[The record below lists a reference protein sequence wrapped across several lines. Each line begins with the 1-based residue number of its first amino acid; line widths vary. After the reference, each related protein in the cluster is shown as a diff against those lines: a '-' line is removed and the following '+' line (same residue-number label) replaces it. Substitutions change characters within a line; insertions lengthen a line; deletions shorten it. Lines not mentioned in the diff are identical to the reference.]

1 MAVDSIA
8 NTIIQKSAKFRQ
20 LLFGDYNLAMSFS
33 DVSRALAQPVRY
45 RVLVRYIA
53 RIGLVVVVLRL
64 IPILVAVLDGDW
76 QFMFGQLLTLLI
88 LGVICL
94 PLSRLQAPEGIK
106 DNEVLVISALS
117 FFLSA
122 LSGGI
127 PLIGEGLTVID
138 AFFEAVSAVTTTG
151 LSTMAQVQQHSN
163 GFLFAR
169 AWMQWYGGLG
179 VVIFSVALLFLDQGI
194 ATRRL
199 AMSDVS
205 DSRDILG
212 NARSHSI
219 KLLVIYCALTLISIT
234 VLLLAGAEPLSA
246 VTHALSGISTGG
258 FSIYDAS
265 LAAVDRWHVQLLMVL
280 CGVMGAI
287 SLPFYY
293 RFAKNG
299 LKELSFNLEIRA
311 LLALSLGV
319 IALLFFCN
327 ANSGSDAVT
336 RLKDAL
342 ILGLSAQTTTG
353 FSNLDVAGLDN
364 ASKFSLILS
373 MLVGG
378 SIGSTAGG
386 IKILRLLIMLR
397 LLQFFIQRS
406 ALPAHA
412 VLERQLSGDK
422 LENDE
427 IEKVLMLILIFA
439 GTVLCSWLP
448 FLIAGYD
455 PLDAL
460 FEVVSACSTTGLSAG
475 ISHVALEPGLKVVLI
490 VDMLLGR
497 VEFLAFLVFL
507 YPRTWIKLGSK
518 S

>member
-1 MAVDSIA
+1 
-8 NTIIQKSAKFRQ
+8 
-20 LLFGDYNLAMSFS
+20 MSFS

-45 RVLVRYIA
+45 RVLARNLA
-53 RIGLVVVVLRL
+53 RIGLVVLVLRCV
-64 IPILVAVLDGDW
+64 PVLVAWQDGDW
-76 QFMFGQLLTLLI
+76 KFMVSQLISLAAVGI
-88 LGVICL
+88 LCL
-94 PLSRLQAPEGIK
+94 SLAHLQSPEDIR

-122 LSGGI
+122 ASGGI
-127 PLIGEGLTVID
+127 PFIGEGLSAID
-138 AFFEAVSAVTTTG
+138 ALFEAVSAVTTTG
-151 LSTMAQVQQHSN
+151 LSTVSHIQQHST

-179 VVIFSVALLFLDQGI
+179 VVVFSVGLMFLDNGI

-199 AMSDVS
+199 AMGDIT

-219 KLLVIYCALTLISIT
+219 KLLLIYSALTVVAIS
-234 VLLLAGAEPLSA
+234 VLLLAGIAPFSA

-258 FSIYDAS
+258 FSVYDAS
-265 LAAVDRWHVQLLMVL
+265 LAAVDSWSVQFLIVL
-280 CGVMGAI
+280 CGVFGAV

-293 RFAKNG
+293 RFLHHG
-299 LKELSFNLEIRA
+299 FKELAFNLEIRG
-311 LLALSLGV
+311 LLMLSLLVIGLLYFSAEANDIGV
-319 IALLFFCN
+319 LM
-327 ANSGSDAVT
+327 
-336 RLKDAL
+336 RLKNAV

-353 FSNLDVAGLDN
+353 FSNADVAALDN
-364 ASKFSLILS
+364 ASKLSLIFS

-386 IKILRLLIMLR
+386 IKILRLLIVLR
-397 LLQFFIQRS
+397 LLQFFIERS

-422 LENDE
+422 LEADE
-427 IEKVLMLILIFA
+427 IERVLMLILIFM
-439 GTVLCSWLP
+439 GTVLCSWFP
-448 FLIAGYD
+448 FMMMGYD

-475 ISHVALEPGLKVVLI
+475 ITRTGLEPLLKAVLI

-507 YPRTWIKLGSK
+507 YPRTWFKIGSK
-518 S
+518 V